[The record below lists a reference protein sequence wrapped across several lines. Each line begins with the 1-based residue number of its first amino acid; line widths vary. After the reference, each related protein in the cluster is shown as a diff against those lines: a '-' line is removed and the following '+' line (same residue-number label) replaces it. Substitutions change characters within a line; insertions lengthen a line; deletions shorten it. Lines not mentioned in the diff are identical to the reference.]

1 MTRLICSFV
10 FCGCVLLSSF
20 AVGRTEKP
28 LEIYFIDVEGGQ
40 ATLVVSPSGRSML
53 VDTGWPGFNGRDADR
68 IVSVAHAAGL
78 KKIDYVLITHY
89 HRDHVGGA
97 TQLADKIVIG
107 KFLDHG
113 PNQEDSNAAREEFVA
128 YEKLLGRTKHQV
140 LKVSERIPLKG
151 VDVQVLTAAGEHLTA
166 SLPRANQA
174 NPLCATEPAA
184 TDDSSENARSLGT
197 LFTFGN
203 FRFIDLGDLTKKR
216 ELELVCPNNLVG
228 EVDVFLTSHHGLDQ
242 SNARALVHVLRPRVA
257 VMNNGAHKGGKP
269 EAWKTVHESPGLLD
283 FWQLHYAMDAGK
295 DYNVAEDFIANPD
308 EKCEGKY
315 IKVSARRDG
324 TFTVLNSRNQF
335 TKTYMRRG
343 DKVQAALSK

>member
-1 MTRLICSFV
+1 MTRLICTAAFA
-10 FCGCVLLSSF
+10 CCVLLSTLASCK
-20 AVGRTEKP
+20 TERP
-28 LEIYFIDVEGGQ
+28 LEIFFIDVEGGQ
-40 ATLVVSPSGRSML
+40 ATLIVSPSGQSML

-68 IVSVAHAAGL
+68 IVAVAHEAGL

-97 TQLADKIVIG
+97 TQLADRIGIG

-113 PNQEDSNAAREEFVA
+113 TNQEDSDAAREEFVA
-128 YEKLLGRTKHQV
+128 YEKLLTRQKHQV
-140 LKVSERIPLKG
+140 IKAGDRIPLNG
-151 VDVQVLTAAGEHLTA
+151 VDVQVLTAAGVTAHL
-166 SLPRANQA
+166 PGANQP

-184 TDDSSENARSLGT
+184 AEDSSENARSIGT

-203 FRFIDLGDLTKKR
+203 FRFVDLGDLTKKK
-216 ELELVCPNNLVG
+216 ELELACPNNLIG
-228 EVDVFLTSHHGLDQ
+228 NVDVFLTSHHGLDQ
-242 SNARALVHVLRPRVA
+242 SNARALVHALHPRVA
-257 VMNNGAHKGGKP
+257 IMNNGAHKGGKP

-295 DYNVAEDFIANPD
+295 DYNAAEDFIANPD

-324 TFTVLNSRNQF
+324 SFTVLNSRNQF
-335 TKTYMRRG
+335 SKTYMRRDAG
-343 DKVQAALSK
+343 LSK